1 MAAEQQ
7 PLDITALPELSRL
20 ADEVQQ
26 TRQPRVWR
34 RGDRD
39 VAVPVPLVTAV
50 RTPAPANP
58 ALAAVLAG
66 LTDNDPVA
74 RTAGILHTNQP
85 FPGYAEEEEQ
95 AAAAIAADIVAAW
108 ERE

>member
-39 VAVPVPLVTAV
+39 V
-50 RTPAPANP
+50 
-58 ALAAVLAG
+58 AVLAG